1 MTLIQI
7 KGILTQDGKIE
18 VELPD
23 GWQPGEVHV
32 EISIEPAFT
41 DEELDALIQF
51 NPKPANQIKTGGWED
66 LDIVDGVSFVE
77 EMRRKRR
84 EKNQW

>member
-7 KGILTQDGKIE
+7 KGILTRDGKIE

-32 EISIEPAFT
+32 EISIEPTFT
-41 DEELDALIQF
+41 DEELDELIQF
-51 NPKPANQIKTGGWED
+51 NPKPASEIKTGGWED
-66 LDIVDGVSFVE
+66 IDIHDSVSFVE
-77 EMRRKRR
+77 EMRRKRW